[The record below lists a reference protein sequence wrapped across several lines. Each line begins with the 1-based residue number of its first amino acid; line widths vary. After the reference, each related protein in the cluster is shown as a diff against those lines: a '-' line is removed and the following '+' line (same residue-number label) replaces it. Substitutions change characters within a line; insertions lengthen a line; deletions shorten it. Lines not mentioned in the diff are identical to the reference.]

1 MSATTISRDRA
12 GGADAASV
20 APVRGGTARNSL
32 VLAVM
37 LAGSLMAV
45 LEFAIVNVAI
55 PAMRNDLHVGFG
67 AVELVISVCALAYG
81 CRDTAHP

>member
-12 GGADAASV
+12 GGAHAASV

-45 LEFAIVNVAI
+45 LDFVIVNAAI
-55 PAMRNDLHVGFG
+55 PALRNDPHVWLG
-67 AVELVISVCALAYG
+67 AVELVISVDALAYG
-81 CRDTAHP
+81 